1 MRIVPI
7 EYHEDYLEAINTQ
20 LPQHPFIKAKEH
32 DNHIIYN
39 FTGAAFRDFIIAYS
53 LSDLVLSDFVDD
65 YLATNIKY
73 CPSQMLFEFYG
84 LFSANKVKG
93 KYIPLMY
100 NSFKSFAQL
109 GDKISVYINEDETDC
124 SVEFN
129 LMRNNKL
136 LSVVEFKII
145 DLEDGICIN
154 QLSNCFVD
162 IEGKIFVG
170 NSSGEASEFQ

>member
-1 MRIVPI
+1 MTR
-7 EYHEDYLEAINTQ
+7 YL
-20 LPQHPFIKAKEH
+20 
-32 DNHIIYN
+32 
-39 FTGAAFRDFIIAYS
+39 FIIN
-53 LSDLVLSDFVDD
+53 V
-65 YLATNIKY
+65 
-73 CPSQMLFEFYG
+73 
-84 LFSANKVKG
+84 
-93 KYIPLMY
+93 
-100 NSFKSFAQL
+100 
-109 GDKISVYINEDETDC
+109 DETDC

-170 NSSGEASEFQ
+170 NSSGEASEFQYKHILQENVYSLQTNLVISLIQYHGLRLEQMIKRM